1 MTSTV
6 MTGDV
11 GTRMSVL
18 AVVPA
23 RMGSK
28 GVPNK
33 NLASVGGKPLIA
45 WTLEAARRSRIL
57 DRVIVTTDNEAIA
70 ATARR
75 HGAEVPFLRPPELAR
90 DDTPG
95 VVPIVHALQWLAE
108 RENYQPDL
116 VLCLQPT
123 SPLRTAEDIVAAV
136 RLLVSRDADSV
147 VSVTASE
154 RPLQWLK
161 VVDSEG
167 LLRDA
172 LPGLPAVASRQDAT
186 PVFALNGA
194 IYLARRERFLRREGW
209 YGDRTY
215 GYVMPRERSLDVDTP
230 WDLRVADLLLREEVG
245 RAAG

>member
-1 MTSTV
+1 VPPAGVARARASVPPRVWPRGYCQSTVRSGLHPEGHGGGCATANVPPGGWSVDGPVRRHRAGRVGVGREAGGCQAKCSYRSIRRLKLMRRQQGAVTSTV

-57 DRVIVTTDNEAIA
+57 DRVIVTTANEAIA

-108 RENYQPDL
+108 RENY
-116 VLCLQPT
+116 
-123 SPLRTAEDIVAAV
+123 
-136 RLLVSRDADSV
+136 
-147 VSVTASE
+147 
-154 RPLQWLK
+154 
-161 VVDSEG
+161 
-167 LLRDA
+167 
-172 LPGLPAVASRQDAT
+172 
-186 PVFALNGA
+186 
-194 IYLARRERFLRREGW
+194 
-209 YGDRTY
+209 
-215 GYVMPRERSLDVDTP
+215 
-230 WDLRVADLLLREEVG
+230 
-245 RAAG
+245 